1 MNHRKLPNSINEL
14 STEDKIMP
22 RKPAKTNEI
31 NTMDAIDQA
40 INTPV
45 NLQFCEVCE
54 ELGISDPQ
62 LRERLEAKTGDAN
75 VHLMDSIPCEWELH
89 IKSIRIDLD
98 AERSTRKLEAQA
110 ETPQLPEA
118 TEQPIEQKP
127 KRQRRSS
134 ALTHKKETEIKQQRT
149 SSRQTRS
156 GVREAQIL
164 SSANTGAKHGAESG
178 TAYLAGYVAN
188 RDNVIG
194 TGLTTLIA
202 EDLQEI
208 SQGSG
213 FSPEEVLAKLNIP
226 TSSETQQRL
235 MEKISP
241 VLGKAQEAVKQVTAT
256 AWGNGVSLDAELM
269 NLENLL
275 SYDE

>member
-1 MNHRKLPNSINEL
+1 VARSKKNQ
-14 STEDKIMP
+14 
-22 RKPAKTNEI
+22 
-31 NTMDAIDQA
+31 DAIQTISDA
-40 INTPV
+40 INAPAGEFIADIAEK
-45 NLQFCEVCE
+45 LD
-54 ELGISDPQ
+54 ISIGE
-62 LRERLEAKTGDAN
+62 LRERLASKLDNDDPLDWDVVTPENFAHVDA
-75 VHLMDSIPCEWELH
+75 IA
-89 IKSIRIDLD
+89 RDLE
-98 AERSTRKLEAQA
+98 AERSTRKLEPQT
-110 ETPQLPEA
+110 EPPQLPEA
-118 TEQPIEQKP
+118 SEQFLEPPLLEEKPEPKP

-134 ALTHKKETEIKQQRT
+134 ALTQKKEGEIKQQRT
-149 SSRQTRS
+149 SSKQTRS

-208 SQGSG
+208 SQGSD
-213 FSPEEVLAKLNIP
+213 FSPEEVLVKLGIP

-241 VLGKAQEAVKQVTAT
+241 ALGKAQEAVQQVTAT
-256 AWGNGVSLDAELM
+256 AWGNGIHLDAELTA
-269 NLENLL
+269 LENLMNC
-275 SYDE
+275 DE